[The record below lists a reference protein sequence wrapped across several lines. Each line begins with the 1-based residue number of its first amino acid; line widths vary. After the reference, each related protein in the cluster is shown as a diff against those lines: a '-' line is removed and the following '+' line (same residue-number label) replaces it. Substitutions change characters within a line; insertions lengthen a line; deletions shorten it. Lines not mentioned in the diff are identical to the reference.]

1 MLTGSIERRARQNF
15 KRKQKALDVRKRW
28 EFCWVLCL
36 SDCKETISLRDK
48 KPFHYRYTLLSF
60 GNGFAHS
67 MLERALINMLKIY
80 VMFVALTKSDFFC
93 PLRIFCGFFNSSLFI
108 YIWRKSFVFPLCS
121 LVNFAVLLSYIIINQ
136 TLPSLKLFYSSQLKR
151 EFQES

>member
-36 SDCKETISLRDK
+36 SSQETISLRAK
-48 KPFHYRYTLLSF
+48 KPFHYRYTQLSF

-80 VMFVALTKSDFFC
+80 VMFVALTKSDFFY
-93 PLRIFCGFFNSSLFI
+93 PLRIFFGFFNSSSFI

-121 LVNFAVLLSYIIINQ
+121 LVNFAVLLSYIINQ